1 MITSLERFAEL
12 SNTST
17 GEIESERDFIRDA
30 LEVLRGTGEIS
41 NDAFL
46 DAGTIQGGLSLMLNL
61 INQGISNDEAQN
73 QLNSLK
79 IRANSLENKYPGLDE
94 KIEGIRK

>member
-94 KIEGIRK
+94 KIESIRK

>member
-12 SNTST
+12 GKTSA

-94 KIEGIRK
+94 KVESIRK

>member
-12 SNTST
+12 GNTST

-79 IRANSLENKYPGLDE
+79 IRANSLEDKYPGLDE
-94 KIEGIRK
+94 KIESIRK

>member
-79 IRANSLENKYPGLDE
+79 IRANSLEDKYPGLDE
-94 KIEGIRK
+94 KIESIRK